1 MTDGM
6 FTVSLVPR
14 EMMMATIRWMGL
26 GEAEVVLMEGMYKL
40 VDPGML
46 DEFSVNIGLR
56 RGSSL
61 TLSCSSW

>member
-1 MTDGM
+1 
-6 FTVSLVPR
+6 
-14 EMMMATIRWMGL
+14 MAILRWMGL
-26 GEAEVVLMEGMYKL
+26 GEAEVVLVEGMYKV

-61 TLSCSSW
+61 TLPCSSW